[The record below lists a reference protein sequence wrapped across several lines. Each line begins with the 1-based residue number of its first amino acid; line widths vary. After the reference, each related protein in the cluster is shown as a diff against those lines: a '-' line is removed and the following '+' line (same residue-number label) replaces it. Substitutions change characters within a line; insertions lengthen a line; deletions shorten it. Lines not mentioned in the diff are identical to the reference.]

1 MKYLRD
7 KPVRDLTGD
16 QYLKLSLAEED
27 RLLMVQIGDKI
38 KGMTSP
44 SYIEEVKLLFT
55 KDEFSKNVQDWNT
68 LRGECIEFAFE
79 KLLYP
84 ILRKELRA
92 KLAEESKEHV
102 LKTCCNKL
110 YNWLKVFYRNIE
122 DFIALILISLF
133 NSFI

>member
-1 MKYLRD
+1 MRD

-16 QYLKLSLAEED
+16 VFLKLTLAEDD
-27 RLLMVQIGDKI
+27 RLLIIQIGDRI

-44 SYIEEVKLLFT
+44 SYIEEVKQLFQ

-84 ILRKELRA
+84 VLRKELRA
-92 KLAEESKEHV
+92 KLAEEAKDHV
-102 LKTCCNKL
+102 LKTCSNKL
-110 YNWLKVFYRNIE
+110 YNWLKVRATYKVD
-122 DFIALILISLF
+122 DFQAFFF
-133 NSFI
+133 NASRHF